1 VGVKSMRTS
10 PWAGAAANLAASG
23 APGLRANPLRQALG
37 RMRGILLSAGIFSGA
52 LNVLALAG
60 SFYMLQI
67 YDRILP
73 SQSMPTLVAI
83 TALLA
88 GLFIAYGILDAVRL
102 RLMARV
108 GARIDEAISPTIF
121 AALPR
126 LKVMARGQAA
136 NAEPLR
142 DLDQIRGFLSGLGPT
157 AIFDLPWIP
166 VFLLVVFL
174 LHPVLGAFALAGALI
189 LVGVTL
195 LTELRTRGSIRHS
208 AGSEYDRRALALA
221 AQQHGE
227 AVVAMGLN
235 ANLAKSWAALNARH
249 TQHQLTASDG
259 IGSMGALTR
268 VLRLSIQSGLLGLG
282 AYLVILG
289 EVSAGTIIAASIT
302 MSRAL
307 APVETAI
314 AHWQAFLSARQSH
327 ARLIALFDGI
337 GSEDLGAGDGLF
349 TPHRSLSV
357 ENLILGPPG
366 SKRPTLHGVS
376 FDLSAGDGLGIVGPS
391 ACGKSTLAR
400 GLVGY
405 WPSLGPADPIRLDG
419 AALRQWSDAE
429 RGKHIG
435 YLPQEPALFDMSVA
449 ETIARCDRD
458 ADLEVVIAAA
468 VEAGCHEMILR
479 LSDGYRTRV
488 GPGGSAL
495 SAGQRQRIALA
506 RALFGKPFLVVLDEP
521 NANLDA
527 EGERALTRAIGS
539 VRARGGIVIVIAH
552 RMAALSAV
560 DKVLALADGRM
571 RAFGSKEDVF
581 DAVLATQEEV
591 PAPAKS
597 AARKGGGPKGVIATA
612 AMSEPAPVGAGA
624 KARPQPVAKI
634 IRRSHQPAKPSSAS
648 PSELVE

>member
-1 VGVKSMRTS
+1 MRTS
-10 PWAGAAANLAASG
+10 PWPGAAVNEAACGG
-23 APGLRANPLRQALG
+23 APGQRANPLRSALG
-37 RMRGILLSAGIFSGA
+37 RMRGVLLSVGVFSGA

-73 SQSMPTLVAI
+73 SQSVPTLVAL
-83 TALLA
+83 TGLLA
-88 GLFIAYGILDAVRL
+88 FLFIAYGILDAVRL

-108 GARIDEAISPTIF
+108 GSRIDAEISPKIF

-126 LKVMARGQAA
+126 LKVMGRGQAA

-142 DLDQIRGFLSGLGPT
+142 DLDQIRSFLSGLGPT
-157 AIFDLPWIP
+157 AIFDLPWMP

-189 LVGVTL
+189 LVGVTVV
-195 LTELRTRGSIRHS
+195 TELHTRGSIRQS
-208 AGSEYDRRALALA
+208 AGSERERRVMALA
-221 AQQHGE
+221 AQHHGE
-227 AVVAMGLN
+227 AIVAMGLN
-235 ANLAKSWAALNARH
+235 ANLAKAWSSLNAQH

-314 AHWQAFLSARQSH
+314 AHWQGFLAARQSH
-327 ARLIALFDGI
+327 GRLITLFDAIEAEG
-337 GSEDLGAGDGLF
+337 LGAGDALMR
-349 TPHRSLSV
+349 PHKSLSV
-357 ENLILGPPG
+357 DNLHLGPPG
-366 SKRPTLHGVS
+366 SSRPTLHGIS
-376 FDLSAGDGLGIVGPS
+376 FQLSAGDGLGIVGPS

-400 GLVGY
+400 ALVGY
-405 WPSLGPADPIRLDG
+405 WQPFGPADPVRLDG
-419 AALRQWSDAE
+419 ASLRQWSDTAL
-429 RGKHIG
+429 GKHIG
-435 YLPQEPALFDMSVA
+435 YLPQEAALFDMSVA
-449 ETIARCDRD
+449 DTIARCDHD
-458 ADLEVVIAAA
+458 ADLEQVIAAA
-468 VEAGCHEMILR
+468 MDAGCHEMILR
-479 LSDGYRTRV
+479 LPDGYRTRV

-506 RALFGKPFLVVLDEP
+506 RALFGTPFLVVLDEP

-527 EGERALTRAIGS
+527 EGEGALSRAIGS
-539 VRARGGIVIVIAH
+539 VRERGGIVIVIAH
-552 RMAALSAV
+552 RVAALSAV

-571 RAFGSKEDVF
+571 KAFGRKEDVL
-581 DAVLATQEEV
+581 DEVLARPLM
-591 PAPAKS
+591 PAVHTS
-597 AARKGGGPKGVIATA
+597 RRGTGPKAVIGNA
-612 AMSEPAPVGAGA
+612 ASSGSKRDRGETSRPA
-624 KARPQPVAKI
+624 QPVAKI
-634 IRRSHQPAKPSSAS
+634 IRRSNKLAVRPTPS